1 MKFLENDK
9 RNDIVNTVTQ
19 AMDEVS
25 AENSESN
32 VKAIMSVKK
41 VFEELNVVLENRLE
55 SSLILPFVH
64 SEHFLKYQ
72 KETRSN

>member
-1 MKFLENDK
+1 MVAKGWLTCQKFLVSNSYIHVKFLENDK

-32 VKAIMSVKK
+32 V
-41 VFEELNVVLENRLE
+41 
-55 SSLILPFVH
+55 
-64 SEHFLKYQ
+64 
-72 KETRSN
+72 